1 MIQSL
6 ICLVP
11 IAALFLWKAK
21 IAGIGKFFDDY
32 MSVDNM
38 QNIRGMLA
46 ILIVIHH
53 FSGMIEEKSLFFLF
67 NHIGYLVVALFLFLS
82 GYGLAYGVQNKPGYI
97 NGVKFLYTRIP
108 KLIIPYWVAVII
120 YAVGYLAAG
129 EPITWKA
136 ILLSFVSFKNIVG
149 LGSSWYIFELIV
161 LYIIFFLS
169 FKIKKRKIA
178 LSVLFALVA
187 VCAIGFYFSDSFSD
201 VWYRSIFAFPLG
213 VCYSLKKDK
222 IESFLLNKTL
232 ARYIALILF
241 LIFLLS
247 LKYACV
253 MLGLTYLQILF
264 DITSSAM
271 FSLVAVIMLRKIK
284 LGNKALSFLGSI
296 SFEIYLI
303 HFLLIKLI
311 YSFYFNGQMNL
322 LLYFVISIVS
332 VISVAYIMS
341 FIDKNLTKLYGKIIT
356 K

>member
-21 IAGIGKFFDDY
+21 IAGIGKIFDDY

-53 FSGMIEEKSLFFLF
+53 FSGMIEEKSVFFLF

-149 LGSSWYIFELIV
+149 SSWYIFELIV

-187 VCAIGFYFSDSFSD
+187 ACAIVFYIGDSFLE

-213 VCYSLKKDK
+213 VFYSLKKDK

-232 ARYIALILF
+232 VRYIALILS
-241 LIFLLS
+241 LIALLS
-247 LKYACV
+247 LRYACV
-253 MLGLTYLQILF
+253 ILGLTYLQILF

-303 HFLLIKLI
+303 HLLLVKLI
-311 YSFYFNGQMNL
+311 YSFYFNGQINL

-341 FIDKNLTKLYGKIIT
+341 FIDKNLTKLYRKIIT